1 LGFSKNA
8 PRTDESAAEELDA
21 VLGKVIAG
29 FSDPIGRFYTASD
42 AARGYIEAEGRT
54 GKIERHGLMALSVAV
69 VTNSRRVFQHPLE
82 ISSTFVSLKHKAK
95 TISGSAICYD
105 QRRK

>member
-1 LGFSKNA
+1 
-8 PRTDESAAEELDA
+8 
-21 VLGKVIAG
+21 
-29 FSDPIGRFYTASD
+29 
-42 AARGYIEAEGRT
+42 
-54 GKIERHGLMALSVAV
+54 VAV

-95 TISGSAICYD
+95 AISGSAVCYD